1 MYKHYGL
8 TGQTVKVRR
17 KKLGETDAEPWAY
30 GEQDMKIEGEYEHFL
45 TATVLPHKNPSGTG
59 ISKPYPVTIHKF
71 DIQCGDILINGG
83 EIR

>member
-8 TGQTVKVRR
+8 AGQTVKVRR

-30 GEQDMKIEGEYEHFL
+30 GEQNMKIEAEYDCFL
-45 TATVLPHKNPSGTG
+45 VATVLPHRNPEGTG
-59 ISKPYPVTIHKF
+59 ISKPYPATLHKH

-83 EIR
+83 AIR